1 MNLRN
6 KYFFIFLFYCI
17 IIYFIT
23 PRLEAKNPDI
33 TAEVLE
39 NVVAG
44 IDTERNII
52 DFDNILNVMSTGS
65 QNSKTN
71 PANGFNF
78 DAIYRSMDSGDE
90 DLNLIASVAES
101 ISIDKTLDFIFN
113 AYSYPV
119 NSPSL
124 YNSSLSNSNFPALA
138 GTATLPVYGI
148 ITSKFGYRPAYKRM
162 HKGVDIKLNIGDTV
176 RCAVSGTV
184 QRVDWDPKGYGL
196 FVVVK
201 HSNNLE
207 TRYAHLSKSLV
218 IPGMTLAAGSP
229 LALGGNTGN
238 STGPHLHFETR
249 FEGQAV
255 DPTSMFDFNTHNFSP
270 DNLIRPTSIL
280 DNSSILDTYGVNS
293 VRENQAPQATKNT
306 YVVRAGDTVAG
317 ISAITGISVL
327 NLCRMNMISSTEK
340 LDPGRMLRLR

>member
-1 MNLRN
+1 MLGLSF
-6 KYFFIFLFYCI
+6 KAQAD
-17 IIYFIT
+17 FIT
-23 PRLEAKNPDI
+23 DDI
-33 TAEVLE
+33 DSIIELMSKE
-39 NVVAG
+39 N
-44 IDTERNII
+44 ESEYYNII
-52 DFDNILNVMSTGS
+52 NSRNNISNRKNKASRPSVSANILAIS
-65 QNSKTN
+65 Q
-71 PANGFNF
+71 
-78 DAIYRSMDSGDE
+78 YMDSSSENLPE
-90 DLNLIASVAES
+90 DDLDFIRKSIGLSSSSNGATASVNS
-101 ISIDKTLDFIFN
+101 TLDFIFN

-340 LDPGRMLRLR
+340 LNPGRMLRLR